1 MDDPKLLNGKITIV
15 TGGGS
20 GIGRASAIL
29 FAQHGSH
36 VVIASRRVGKGE
48 ETVSEIR
55 QNGGTADFIQTD
67 ISDERQVQDLIQ
79 QTLNKYKKIDCA
91 FNCAGY
97 DGKRR
102 PITEMTLCEW
112 DRIIET
118 NLRGSFL
125 LLKYEI
131 EAMLENST
139 GTIVNMGSIS
149 GKIGRPGRGAYNA
162 SRAAIINL
170 TKTAAIEY
178 IKKGIRINAVG
189 PGPTRTDIF
198 SNMTDGLE
206 PSKVKKYEALHPIGR
221 ICEPFEVAEAA
232 LWLLSE
238 KSSFVVGHTL
248 MVDGGLSATVAS

>member
-1 MDDPKLLNGKITIV
+1 MDNPKLLDGKITIV

-36 VVIASRRVGKGE
+36 VIIANRRVEKGE
-48 ETVSEIR
+48 EVVSEIR
-55 QNGGTADFIQTD
+55 KNGGTADFIQTD
-67 ISDERQVQDLIQ
+67 VSDERQVQYLIQ

-97 DGKRR
+97 EGNRR
-102 PITEMTLCEW
+102 FITQTTLSEW
-112 DRIIET
+112 DSILEI
-118 NLRGSFL
+118 NLRGTFL
-125 LLKYEI
+125 LLKYEV
-131 EAMLENST
+131 EAMLKNGR

-149 GKIGRPGRGAYNA
+149 GRIGRPGRGAYNA

-178 IKKGIRINAVG
+178 IQKGIRINAVG
-189 PGPTRTDIF
+189 PAATKTDIF
-198 SNMTDGLE
+198 SNMTDGLN
-206 PSKVKKYEALHPIGR
+206 PSKVKKYQDLHPIGR
-221 ICEPFEVAEAA
+221 ICEPSEVAEAA

-238 KSSFVVGHTL
+238 KSSFVVGQTL
-248 MVDGGLSATVAS
+248 MVDGGLSALI